1 MVGLSRSAGP
11 DPTAD
16 RRSPGNR
23 SLEYFQSQFPFYP
36 SKRNEMFFERNIPD
50 VSFKTKITVPQE
62 LIMACFNRS
71 ARTAK
76 GNPCYPILVSR

>member
-36 SKRNEMFFERNIPD
+36 SKRNEIFFERNIPD
-50 VSFKTKITVPQE
+50 VSFKTKITGGSAGAHHGM
-62 LIMACFNRS
+62 L